1 MRLDSVAIVLFV
13 WKNAVQC
20 WGGRVGVEEGSS
32 KLEKECSESKNLQR
46 FEAREFLNT
55 L

>member
-1 MRLDSVAIVLFV
+1 
-13 WKNAVQC
+13 
-20 WGGRVGVEEGSS
+20 VGEWESGEREGSS

>member
-1 MRLDSVAIVLFV
+1 MEKRSSVLG
-13 WKNAVQC
+13 WES
-20 WGGRVGVEEGSS
+20 GRVGGEEGSS